1 MREREG
7 GRRPETKFEA
17 ETEIETERLAV
28 VPFRQFCLRNLK
40 DFATQIR

>member
-17 ETEIETERLAV
+17 ETVRERDV
-28 VPFRQFCLRNLK
+28 CNEGREREEQRESVS
-40 DFATQIR
+40 